1 MMVNRGKALG
11 VCAGLTILALMG
23 SASGVALAQVPTA
36 AGMPQPLEPQLPR
49 ETPEGTLAANATPTL
64 TTLEAAIARA
74 YWSNP
79 TLVAERSTL
88 KSVDTLYPLARANYG
103 PQVTLQGS
111 HQFTRTRSEIFPGL
125 FNRPE
130 GFSSTAQIIFS
141 QPVLSFG
148 RRASQEQ
155 NALAQIALER
165 EQLRLVEASTMFDV
179 ISAYVGVIRDRNIV
193 ELARQ
198 NLALLERQFSDGRA
212 RFAVR
217 DITSSDLQQVQ
228 TRVEFGRAQLLNA
241 QGQLGASQ
249 ALFLQAT
256 GGLPGELSAPPQIA
270 LGVGSLE
277 AAYGI
282 AENGSPII
290 RGAQSREKASRA
302 AVAAAKAERNPNV
315 SLESSGTYGPT
326 NLYQNQLR
334 TTDLRSS
341 VVVTMP
347 LIDSGVRRLSIER
360 ARQQNDADWRLVDAA
375 LRETRQSVAQA
386 WDAHR
391 AALAS
396 LEHLRAA
403 SAAAQAAYDGA
414 VIQEKAGDR
423 TTLDVLDLARDL
435 LNIRTSY
442 ATAEASEYI
451 ARAQLL
457 SAMGNLEAPKLIT
470 GLPAY
475 DTNANFDRV
484 KRRGDVP
491 LLTPLLSGADNLVS
505 GNVIRDERP
514 IRDPSG
520 ALRVDTAVVPLEV
533 PPAPPVTTPA
543 SPAIVKPRTGR

>member
-1 MMVNRGKALG
+1 MTVFRGTALNLG
-11 VCAGLTILALMG
+11 AGLTMLALLG
-23 SASGVALAQVPTA
+23 SASGVAMAQVPTA

-49 ETPEGTLAANATPTL
+49 ETPEGTIAANATPTL
-64 TTLEAAIARA
+64 TTLQDAIARA

-88 KSVDTLYPLARANYG
+88 KSVDTLYPLARSNYG

-111 HQFTRTRSEIFPGL
+111 HQFTRTRAEIFPGL
-125 FNRPE
+125 YNRPE

-141 QPVLSFG
+141 QPVTSFG
-148 RRASQEQ
+148 RRASAEQ
-155 NALAQIALER
+155 NALAQVALER
-165 EQLRLVEASTMFDV
+165 EQLRLVEASTMFGV
-179 ISAYVGVIRDRNIV
+179 ISAYVSVIRDRNIV
-193 ELARQ
+193 ELAHQ
-198 NLALLERQFSDGRA
+198 NLSLLERQFSDGQK

-241 QGQLGASQ
+241 QGQLGSSQ
-249 ALFLQAT
+249 SLFLQAT
-256 GGLPGELSAPPQIA
+256 GGLPGALTTPPELA
-270 LGVGSLE
+270 LGVPSLD
-277 AAYGI
+277 AAYAM

-290 RGAQSREKASRA
+290 RGAQSREKVSRA
-302 AVAAAKAERNPNV
+302 QIAQAQAERNPNI

-326 NLYQNQLR
+326 NIYQNQLR

-347 LIDSGVRRLSIER
+347 LIDSGTRRLSIER

-375 LRETRQSVAQA
+375 LRETRQSVAEA

-396 LEHLRAA
+396 LIHLRDA

-414 VIQEKAGDR
+414 VIQERAGDR

-451 ARAQLL
+451 ARARLL
-457 SAMGNLEAPKLIT
+457 SAMGNLEAPKLIS

-475 DTNANFDRV
+475 DVNANFDRV
-484 KRRGDVP
+484 KRKGDIP
-491 LLTPLLSGADNLVS
+491 LLTPILSGLDGLTT
-505 GNVIRDERP
+505 GNVIGRERP
-514 IRDPSG
+514 VRDPSG
-520 ALRVDTAVVPLEV
+520 AFRVESAVTPLEV
-533 PPAPPVTTPA
+533 PPAPPVQVPSTPTA
-543 SPAIVKPRTGR
+543 PAKPPRR